1 MTSYQKLKEKPNR
14 FLALTGYTVEEFLA
28 LLPHFST
35 RFLEYVQT
43 KTLSGKTRK
52 KRSYSAYK
60 NSPLPSI
67 EDKLLFILIH
77 LRKAM
82 TQDVL
87 GELFGMAQP
96 VANKW
101 IHLWIHLLLP
111 VLNETLANLG
121 ELQSR
126 KTKPEPVDEN
136 APLSRSE

>member
-28 LLPHFST
+28 LLPPFFHEIFGVCSNKDSQ
-35 RFLEYVQT
+35 RKNAEKNARIAPT
-43 KTLSGKTRK
+43 KIVRCRG
-52 KRSYSAYK
+52 
-60 NSPLPSI
+60 I
-67 EDKLLFILIH
+67 EDKLFFILIH

-96 VANKW
+96 VANK
-101 IHLWIHLLLP
+101 WIHLLLP